1 MTERLYELDSYC
13 KEFKAKV
20 LSCEKKDDVYQVVL
34 DKTAF
39 FPEGGGQP
47 ADKGTIS
54 GVEVLDV
61 QIEDG
66 IVVHTT
72 KEPLEVNADVK
83 GEVDFEIRF
92 ARMQAHTAEHIVAGT
107 INSLFGYSNIGFH
120 LTDDLVTA
128 DFSGA
133 LTQTDI
139 ENIEILANKAVYKNA
154 DISVSY
160 PTEEELSKISYRSKI
175 DPKEDLRIVTIDGVD
190 CCACCAPHLAKS
202 GEVGVIKIIDFY
214 PCKQGTRIEMVAG
227 LNAVKDYAFLNS
239 SNKKIMKMLSA
250 PRLNVAE
257 NVEKQAEIIAGL
269 KSENQKLS
277 QRLALSELK
286 PELVGIVSYAFSQNI
301 SYDDLR
307 FCANNLTENGT
318 EICALFSENEDGSFI
333 YVVSSNGK
341 DTRPIV
347 QALNSNF
354 NGKGGG
360 KPDYAQGKISASEIT
375 EIKNVLESFA
385 E

>member
-20 LSCEKKDDVYQVVL
+20 LSCEKKDDLYQIIL

-47 ADKGTIS
+47 ADKGTIG
-54 GVEVLDV
+54 GVEITDAQMV
-61 QIEDG
+61 EG
-66 IVVHTT
+66 NVVHYA
-72 KEPLEVNADVK
+72 KEPLEVGAEINGK
-83 GEVDFEIRF
+83 IDFELRF
-92 ARMQAHTAEHIVAGT
+92 LRMQAHAGEHIVAGT
-107 INSLFGYSNIGFH
+107 IHSLFGYSNIGFH

-133 LTQTDI
+133 LTPNDI
-139 ENIEILANKAVYKNA
+139 ENIEILANRAIYKNA

-160 PTEEELSKISYRSKI
+160 PSEEELSKLSYRSKF
-175 DPKEDLRIVTIDGVD
+175 DPKEDLRIVTIDGID
-190 CCACCAPHLAKS
+190 CCACCAPHPAKT

-214 PCKQGTRIEMVAG
+214 PCKHGTRIEMLAG
-227 LNAVKDYAFLNS
+227 LNAVKDYAFLNA
-239 SNKKIMKMLSA
+239 SNKKMMKMLSA
-250 PRLNVAE
+250 PRPDVAE
-257 NVEKQAEIIAGL
+257 NVEKQAEIIANL
-269 KSENQKLS
+269 KAESQKLS

-286 PELVGIVSYAFSQNI
+286 PEPAGTVECAFSENL

-318 EICALFSENEDGSFI
+318 EICALFSKNDKDSFI
-333 YVVSSNGK
+333 YVVSSK
-341 DTRPIV
+341 TADTRPVV

-354 NGKGGG
+354 SGKGGG
-360 KPDYAQGKISASEIT
+360 KPDYAQGKISALDKDAVKRLIET
-375 EIKNVLESFA
+375 L
-385 E
+385 